1 MILNA
6 YSYNENKSDKLAHS
20 IKTQTLY
27 IDSVD
32 NIFFQL
38 KKNDMIMGRR
48 FESKTNFWA
57 HCTNSS
63 LGIGL

>member
-6 YSYNENKSDKLAHS
+6 YSYNENKSDKLAHP

-32 NIFFQL
+32 NIFML
-38 KKNDMIMGRR
+38 PIKKKWYDYGP
-48 FESKTNFWA
+48 
-57 HCTNSS
+57 
-63 LGIGL
+63 

>member
-20 IKTQTLY
+20 IKAQTLY

-32 NIFFQL
+32 NIFML
-38 KKNDMIMGRR
+38 PIKKKWYDYGP
-48 FESKTNFWA
+48 
-57 HCTNSS
+57 
-63 LGIGL
+63 

>member
-38 KKNDMIMGRR
+38 KKKMIWLWAVGLKARR
-48 FESKTNFWA
+48 ISEPIVRIR
-57 HCTNSS
+57 
-63 LGIGL
+63 L

>member
-27 IDSVD
+27 FDSVD

-48 FESKTNFWA
+48 FESKTNF
-57 HCTNSS
+57 
-63 LGIGL
+63 

>member
-32 NIFFQL
+32 NIFML
-38 KKNDMIMGRR
+38 PIKKKWYDYGP
-48 FESKTNFWA
+48 
-57 HCTNSS
+57 
-63 LGIGL
+63 

>member
-38 KKNDMIMGRR
+38 KKKWYDYRP
-48 FESKTNFWA
+48 
-57 HCTNSS
+57 
-63 LGIGL
+63 

>member
-6 YSYNENKSDKLAHS
+6 YSYNENKSDRLAHS

-32 NIFFQL
+32 NIFMLPIKKKMIWLWAVGL
-38 KKNDMIMGRR
+38 KARR
-48 FESKTNFWA
+48 ISEPIVRIR
-57 HCTNSS
+57 
-63 LGIGL
+63 L